1 MAVKTEKK
9 SKDKK
14 QKKKEDNIAEK
25 SYKRSSGSWTIWD
38 RRNYELKNLKS
49 KIKSLKKSISELESK
64 IDAQGLDG
72 YYSQNHDC
80 MRYSESVWRS
90 CLRLALLKKLDEEID
105 NE

>member
-1 MAVKTEKK
+1 MAAKTEKK

-14 QKKKEDNIAEK
+14 QKKKADDITEK
-25 SYKRSSGSWTIWD
+25 ADKPSSGSWTIWD

-49 KIKSLKKSISELESK
+49 KIKSLKKSISYLERK

-80 MRYSESVWRS
+80 MRYSEAVWRS
-90 CLRLALLKKLDEEID
+90 CLRLALLKKLDEEIN